1 MPKNGLKSTPE
12 DTDLQSIIFQQD
24 PALRH
29 QTEQTHSLM
38 AKPNRASKA
47 ADTGTRLRVTG
58 GRIAAGADKE

>member
-1 MPKNGLKSTPE
+1 M
-12 DTDLQSIIFQQD
+12 QSKIFQQD